1 MKNEND
7 FLPPHTEEERENL
20 KADIEANG
28 LQVGVVVDEHGE
40 IIDGRLRAEL
50 CDELKIDWK
59 VGADIKAG
67 LSDAK
72 KKALRIRLNI
82 LRRATPPTQEQ
93 QQEFQRILLLAH
105 PELSDGAIAKMC
117 GSTQSTIWRR
127 RQALIQSNRLDR
139 PKESL
144 GLDDVKRRLPKKQTR
159 TIVKSKHDFDVTSK
173 AIKELG
179 DDVPAGYQ
187 LPSNIRREARVKKA
201 RERAFAATPRPMP
214 DNIDLRHCDL
224 RDLEI
229 EPHSVDLIL
238 TDVMW
243 DKGSEDDWRALAE
256 KSALWL
262 KEDGVFASIIG
273 QRYLHK
279 MTTVMSEHLH
289 YQWIDVV
296 LFEGR
301 KTRERNGML
310 AGYRPVVILSP
321 RKFYKFKGVE
331 DVIKAGPPEKEYSPL
346 QQSVQGTRTLLERLS
361 KPGDLVVDP
370 CVGTGTGALA
380 VLTATDG
387 PRRFIGCDRDEEM
400 FKIARHRVN
409 EFSSEEGDDESRAVL
424 SPLPPPI
431 AVGTGDVAV
440 A

>member
-1 MKNEND
+1 MNNETD
-7 FLPPHTEEERENL
+7 FLPPHTDDERENL
-20 KADIEANG
+20 RADIEANG

-50 CDELKIDWK
+50 CEALKIDWK
-59 VGADIKAG
+59 EGADIKAG

-72 KKALRIRLNI
+72 KNALRIRLNI
-82 LRRATPPTQEQ
+82 LRRSTPPTQEQ

-105 PELSDGAIAKMC
+105 SELSDATIAKMC

-127 RQALIQSNRLDR
+127 RQELIESQELEKQ
-139 PKESL
+139 KESL
-144 GLDDVKRRLPKKQTR
+144 GLDNVTRKLPKRQTR
-159 TIVKSKHDFDVTSK
+159 TIVKSKHEFDVTSK
-173 AIKELG
+173 ALKALG
-179 DDVPAGYQ
+179 DDAPGGFQY
-187 LPSNIRREARVKKA
+187 PSNIRREARVKKA
-201 RERAFAATPRPMP
+201 REKAFAAKPQPMP
-214 DNIDLRHCDL
+214 KDIDLRHCDL

-243 DKGSEDDWRALAE
+243 DKDSEDDWRALAE
-256 KSALWL
+256 RSALWL

-279 MTTVMSEHLH
+279 LTTVMSEHLN
-289 YQWIDVV
+289 YQWVDVV
-296 LFEGR
+296 LFEGM
-301 KTRERNGML
+301 KARERNGMF
-310 AGYRPVVILSP
+310 AGYRPVVILTP

-346 QQSVQGTRTLLERLS
+346 QQSLQGTRTLLERLS
-361 KPGDLVVDP
+361 NPGDLVVDP
-370 CVGTGTGALA
+370 CLGTGTGALA

-387 PRRFIGCDRDEEM
+387 PRRFIGCDRDEQM

-409 EFSSEEGDDESRAVL
+409 QFSSEDGDVVVSALPV
-424 SPLPPPI
+424 PPPTP
-431 AVGTGDVAV
+431 VGTSDVSA